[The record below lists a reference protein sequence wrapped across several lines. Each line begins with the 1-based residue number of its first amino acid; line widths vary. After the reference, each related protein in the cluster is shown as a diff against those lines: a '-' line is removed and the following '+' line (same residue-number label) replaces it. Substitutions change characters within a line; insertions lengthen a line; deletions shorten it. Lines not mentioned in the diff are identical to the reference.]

1 MEELIIK
8 EAMGLGVLGVGA
20 VILFK
25 TFLQEKSDDKLY
37 YREQIEKTQKVYQ
50 DNLQADRET
59 YVESIKEIS
68 GAISLLSNKIENVE
82 HDITEI
88 KDELKKM

>member
-37 YREQIEKTQKVYQ
+37 YREQIEKTDFPNKAY
-50 DNLQADRET
+50 DL
-59 YVESIKEIS
+59 
-68 GAISLLSNKIENVE
+68 GASL
-82 HDITEI
+82 
-88 KDELKKM
+88 